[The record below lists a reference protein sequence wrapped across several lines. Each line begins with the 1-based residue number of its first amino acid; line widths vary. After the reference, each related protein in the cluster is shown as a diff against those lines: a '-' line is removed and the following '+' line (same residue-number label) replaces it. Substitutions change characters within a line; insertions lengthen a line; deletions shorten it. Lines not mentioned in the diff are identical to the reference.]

1 MAAPPRTADAL
12 GVLVSSVRLHASA
25 LTAALEPATRIF
37 REVRLSC
44 AHFLFHYPLFPYNC
58 SIDLFNRHEFQS
70 AMIRYQKHKHSF
82 FSKSLN
88 HMKSAPGPLVLPPR
102 PQPGR
107 WDIQI
112 PSSLG
117 IPQAALRVLST
128 DERGPVAEGAPGRAP
143 DTKSVSACRVAG
155 FFQARGLG

>member
-1 MAAPPRTADAL
+1 
-12 GVLVSSVRLHASA
+12 
-25 LTAALEPATRIF
+25 
-37 REVRLSC
+37 
-44 AHFLFHYPLFPYNC
+44 
-58 SIDLFNRHEFQS
+58 
-70 AMIRYQKHKHSF
+70 
-82 FSKSLN
+82 
-88 HMKSAPGPLVLPPR
+88 MKSAPGPLVLPPR